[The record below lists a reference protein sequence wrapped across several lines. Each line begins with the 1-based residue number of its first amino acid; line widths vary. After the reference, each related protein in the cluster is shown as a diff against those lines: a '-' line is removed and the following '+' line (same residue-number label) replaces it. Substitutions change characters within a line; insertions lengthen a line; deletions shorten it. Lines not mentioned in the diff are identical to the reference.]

1 MKKLFILIIT
11 VVVLFAGFV
20 VYVNKDT
27 IFNSGPIKSCEHVF
41 KDGVCT
47 ECGEL
52 EDKENTFGK
61 DWDNA

>member
-52 EDKENTFGK
+52 EDK
-61 DWDNA
+61 